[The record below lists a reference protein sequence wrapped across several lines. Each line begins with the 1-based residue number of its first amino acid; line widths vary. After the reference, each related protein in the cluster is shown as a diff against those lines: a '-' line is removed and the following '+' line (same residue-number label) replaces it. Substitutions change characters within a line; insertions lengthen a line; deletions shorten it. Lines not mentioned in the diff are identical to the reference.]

1 MTLCALFKMSQNEM
15 RCSLCS
21 RGMGTAV
28 ETLNVGDGLQLNAR
42 LVMLRY
48 RNSYDMASFT
58 EIM

>member
-1 MTLCALFKMSQNEM
+1 M

-42 LVMLRY
+42 LVMLSY
-48 RNSYDMASFT
+48 RNSYDVASFT